1 MERTNI
7 NTSSS
12 SSSFNIHVHDDVPLS
27 SSKIQESRT
36 RIKITTV
43 ARQFGQRLFRV
54 LFIAH
59 VILTSFLVF
68 FLTIRGLLSF
78 HRHHF
83 HPKKWYPPMLAAT
96 ASSGIVAFIWQWF
109 VPRCP
114 SRAIKAAFWI
124 SPLLTCAVGLL
135 LVLIGS
141 AASLAIGSVAVVFS
155 IILSL
160 YACWVNLRFSYAIK
174 ILSVSTA
181 FPLGRINALVFT
193 SICISVLYC
202 GFLVSGLGGAT
213 VTGTG
218 LDILFKT
225 VILISLAWSM
235 QAMKNTLFVTVARIK
250 YLHFSCGADMEMKI
264 AIRDTVAHLME
275 SIFLGSIL
283 VPFLTVIRGS
293 ARAIILVAGDT
304 DEFLFSCANCYSG
317 IASTLVRFGNRWGFV
332 QVGVYKK
339 GFVQASMETWDMFG
353 QAGLESLINSD
364 LTGSF
369 CFLMGIAG
377 GAICS
382 LVGGTWTLVVH
393 KSYAAEVTIYAFLIG
408 YFMCRMAMAWPQA
421 CVSAYY
427 VVYAENPQS
436 LRFDP
441 IIPVRLQEL
450 QRYGN

>member
-1 MERTNI
+1 MERTNVP
-7 NTSSS
+7 TT
-12 SSSFNIHVHDDVPLS
+12 SSSFNIHVQDDSLPS
-27 SSKIQESRT
+27 TKIQESRT
-36 RIKITTV
+36 RFKITALATK
-43 ARQFGQRLFRV
+43 FTQRLFRV
-54 LFIAH
+54 LFVVHI
-59 VILTSFLVF
+59 ILTSLLVI
-68 FLTIRGLLSF
+68 FLTVRGLLFF
-78 HRHHF
+78 HRRHF
-83 HPKKWYPPMLAAT
+83 HPKQWYPPMLAAT
-96 ASSGIVAFIWQWF
+96 ATSGVVAFVWQWF
-109 VPRCP
+109 VPRYP
-114 SRAIKAAFWI
+114 ARAIKAAFWI

-160 YACWVNLRFSYAIK
+160 YACWVNPRFNYAIK

-181 FPLGRINALVFT
+181 FPPGRINALVFM
-193 SICISVLYC
+193 SISISVVYS

-225 VILISLAWSM
+225 VILISLIWSM
-235 QAMKNTLFVTVARIK
+235 QAMKNMLYVTVARIK
-250 YLHFSCGADMEMKI
+250 YLHFSCGADMEMRV
-264 AIRDTVAHLME
+264 AIPDTIKHLME

-283 VPFLTVIRGS
+283 VPILTVIRGS
-293 ARAIILVAGDT
+293 ARAITLVAGDT
-304 DEFLFSCANCYSG
+304 DEFLFSCANCYSA

-339 GFVQASMETWDMFG
+339 GFVQASMDTWDMFT
-353 QAGLESLINSD
+353 QAGLETLINSD

-369 CFLMGIAG
+369 CFLLGIAG

-393 KSYAAEVTIYAFLIG
+393 KSYAAEVTIYAFLVG

-427 VVYAENPQS
+427 LVYAENPQS